1 MFLPEDTMP
10 ADSETRAIAPMP
22 DQATDP
28 WIYRIAMGALALAL
42 LLGVLGAVYLAGIDK
57 TLPDG
62 ILAVVAGCGGALGGA
77 LVVKSS

>member
-1 MFLPEDTMP
+1 MP

-42 LLGVLGAVYLAGIDK
+42 ILGVLGAVYLASLDK

-62 ILAVVAGCGGALGGA
+62 ILAVVAGCGGAIGGA
-77 LVVKSS
+77 LVVKST